1 MSLPGLI
8 IAAPA
13 SGSGKTVTTLAILRA
28 LTRVGL
34 GVNSFKVGPDYIDP
48 AFHAAATGRPCA
60 NLDLWAMRPATVA
73 WLLEGLSADADL
85 VLGEGVMGLFDGAS
99 DASGAVSGSTADVAA
114 TTGWPVLL
122 VVDVR
127 GQAASAA
134 ALLRG
139 FASHRADVPVVGVI
153 FNRVGGAAHA
163 DMLRQAVA
171 PLGLPVLGC
180 LPREPE
186 LALPERHLGLVQ
198 AGERP
203 DLAGFLER
211 AADLAV
217 RHLDLGQLRALARP
231 ARRIDPVAGVHAG
244 LAPLGQR
251 IAVARDVAFAF
262 AYPTTLARWRSTG
275 AELALFSPLANEAP
289 PADADAVY
297 LPGGYPEL
305 HAGRLAG
312 NAAFLGGLR
321 AAATRGATLF
331 GECGGYMVLGEGL
344 TDAEG
349 TRHAMAGL
357 LPVETSFAERRLQ
370 LGYRSAE
377 LAVDCGLGSRG
388 APFRGHEFHYAVLR
402 REGAGDPLFR
412 CRDAAGR
419 DLGAQGRRRGSVLGS
434 FLHLIDRAAAL
445 QPPAE
450 RGVAI

>member
-1 MSLPGLI
+1 
-8 IAAPA
+8 
-13 SGSGKTVTTLAILRA
+13 
-28 LTRVGL
+28 
-34 GVNSFKVGPDYIDP
+34 
-48 AFHAAATGRPCA
+48 
-60 NLDLWAMRPATVA
+60 
-73 WLLEGLSADADL
+73 
-85 VLGEGVMGLFDGAS
+85 
-99 DASGAVSGSTADVAA
+99 
-114 TTGWPVLL
+114 
-122 VVDVR
+122 VR

-171 PLGLPVLGC
+171 PLGIPVLGC
-180 LPREPE
+180 MPRARE

-203 DLAGFLER
+203 DLESFLDR
-211 AADLAV
+211 AADLAAQ
-217 RHLDLGQLRALARP
+217 HLDLDQLRALARP
-231 ARRIDPVAGVHAG
+231 ARRLGPVAGTEAG

-251 IAVARDVAFAF
+251 IAVARDIAFTF
-262 AYPTTLARWRSTG
+262 AYPATLARWHSAG
-275 AELALFSPLANEAP
+275 AELAFFSPLADEAP

-312 NAAFLGGLR
+312 NAQFLGGLH
-321 AAATRGATLF
+321 AAAARGTTLF

-344 TDAEG
+344 IDAEG

-357 LPVETSFAERRLQ
+357 LPVETSFAERRLH

-377 LAVDCGLGSRG
+377 LVVDCGLGSRG

-402 REGAGDPLFR
+402 REGDGDALFR

-419 DLGAQGRRRGSVLGS
+419 DLGAQGRRCGSVLGS
-434 FLHLIDRAAAL
+434 FLHLIDRAADRSVA
-445 QPPAE
+445 PASSAVRE
-450 RGVAI
+450 VAI

>member
-1 MSLPGLI
+1 
-8 IAAPA
+8 
-13 SGSGKTVTTLAILRA
+13 V
-28 LTRVGL
+28 LTRAGL
-34 GVNSFKVGPDYIDP
+34 RVNSFKVGPDYIDP

-60 NLDLWAMRPATVA
+60 NLDLWAMRPATVG
-73 WLLEGLSADADL
+73 WLLEGLSTDADM

-99 DASGAVSGSTADVAA
+99 DASGAISGSTADVVA
-114 TTGWPVLL
+114 TTGWPVVL

-139 FASHRADVPVVGVI
+139 FASHRADVPVVGVV
-153 FNRVGGAAHA
+153 FNRVGSAAHA

-180 LPREPE
+180 LPRERG

-203 DLAGFLER
+203 DLGTFLER
-211 AADLAV
+211 AADLAAQ
-217 RHLDLGQLRALARP
+217 HLDLAQLRALARP
-231 ARRIDPVAGVHAG
+231 ARRVDPADGAQAG
-244 LAPLGQR
+244 LAPFGQR
-251 IAVARDVAFAF
+251 IAVAHDTAFAF
-262 AYPTTLARWRSTG
+262 AYPATLARWRSAG
-275 AELALFSPLANEAP
+275 AELAFFSPLADEAP
-289 PADADAVY
+289 AADADAVY

-312 NAAFLGGLR
+312 NAAFLDGLR
-321 AAATRGATLF
+321 AAAARRATVF

-349 TRHAMAGL
+349 SRHAMAGL
-357 LPVETSFAERRLQ
+357 LPVETSFAERRLH

-402 REGAGDPLFR
+402 REGAGDALFR
-412 CRDAAGR
+412 CHDAAGR
-419 DLGAQGRRRGSVLGS
+419 DLGAQGRRCGSVLGS
-434 FLHLIDRAAAL
+434 FLHLIDRAADRPGA
-445 QPPAE
+445 PASSLARE
-450 RGVAI
+450 VAI